1 MGRHAGA
8 TVGYDG
14 GMSQMGDHRPEQPE
28 LKGVPAEE
36 NISPA
41 DAAERVDED
50 PEEQE
55 NRRDPVWD
63 EDGYED

>member
-1 MGRHAGA
+1 
-8 TVGYDG
+8 
-14 GMSQMGDHRPEQPE
+14 MSQMGDHRPEQPE
-28 LKGVPAEE
+28 LEGVPEE
-36 NISPA
+36 EQISPA

-63 EDGYED
+63 DDGHED

>member
-1 MGRHAGA
+1 
-8 TVGYDG
+8 
-14 GMSQMGDHRPEQPE
+14 MSQMGDHRSGQPE
-28 LKGVPAEE
+28 LEGVPEE
-36 NISPA
+36 EQISPA

-63 EDGYED
+63 DEGHED